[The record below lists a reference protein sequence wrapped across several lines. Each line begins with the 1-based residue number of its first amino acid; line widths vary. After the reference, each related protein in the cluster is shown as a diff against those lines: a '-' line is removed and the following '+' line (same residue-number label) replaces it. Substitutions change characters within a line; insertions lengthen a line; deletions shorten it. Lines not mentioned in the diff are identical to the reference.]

1 MPKVE
6 SVKLYLNE
14 CYTCRSK
21 KYEPLHQW
29 FISLGLSLYQF
40 KTYRVP
46 LDRGWR
52 IFADTLERN
61 AGIKLP
67 FVVVQTDEGSIVY
80 QYDRFIEEGI
90 KMFSKKDESKIWND
104 IMVKK
109 VKDTDVK
116 VVAVKK
122 ERKVKT
128 KKASMKKDD
137 TIATDVEA

>member
-6 SVKLYLNE
+6 SVKLYLSE

-29 FISLGLSLYQF
+29 FISLGLSLYQY

-52 IFADTLERN
+52 KFADTLERN
-61 AGIKLP
+61 ASIKLP

-80 QYDRFIEEGI
+80 QYDRFLEEGI
-90 KMFSKKDESKIWND
+90 KMFSKKDEDKIWND

-137 TIATDVEA
+137 TIATDIED

>member
-6 SVKLYLNE
+6 SVKLFLNE

-29 FISLGLSLYQF
+29 FISLGLPLYKY

-52 IFADTLERN
+52 IFAGTLERN

-67 FVVVQTDEGSIVY
+67 FVVVQTDEGGIVY
-80 QYDRFIEEGI
+80 QYDKFLEEGI
-90 KMFSKKDESKIWND
+90 KMFSKKDEDKIWND

-137 TIATDVEA
+137 TIATDVED

>member
-1 MPKVE
+1 MPRIE

-29 FISLGLSLYQF
+29 FISLGLPLTRY

-52 IFADTLERN
+52 RYADTMAQN

-67 FVVVQTDEGSIVY
+67 FVVLQTDEGAIVY
-80 QYDRFIEEGI
+80 QYDRFVEEGI
-90 KMFSKKDESKIWND
+90 KMFSRQDAEEMWKN
-104 IMVKK
+104 IMLKK

-128 KKASMKKDD
+128 KKTNMKKDE
-137 TIATDVEA
+137 TISTEVEG

>member
-1 MPKVE
+1 MVEVE

-29 FISLGLSLYQF
+29 FISLGLPLYQF

-46 LDRGWR
+46 LDKGWR
-52 IFADTLERN
+52 RYADAIEQN

-67 FVVVQTDEGSIVY
+67 FVVVQTNKGAIVY
-80 QYDRFIEEGI
+80 QYDRFLKEGI
-90 KMFSKKDESKIWND
+90 EMFSKKDEDKIWND

-116 VVAVKK
+116 VVSMKK

-137 TIATDVEA
+137 TIATDIED

>member
-1 MPKVE
+1 MPKIE

-29 FISLGLSLYQF
+29 FISLGLPLTEY

-46 LDRGWR
+46 LDKGWR
-52 IFADTLERN
+52 RYAETLERN

-67 FVVVQTDEGSIVY
+67 FVVVQTDEGGIVY
-80 QYDRFIEEGI
+80 QYERFLEEGI
-90 KMFSKKDESKIWND
+90 KMFSKKDEDKIWND

-128 KKASMKKDD
+128 KKASMKKDE
-137 TIATDVEA
+137 TISTDVEA

>member
-29 FISLGLSLYQF
+29 FISLGLPLYQF

-52 IFADTLERN
+52 TFADTIERN

-67 FVVVQTDEGSIVY
+67 FVVVQTDEGGIVY
-80 QYDRFIEEGI
+80 QYDRFLEEGI
-90 KMFSKKDESKIWND
+90 KMFSKKDEDKIWND

>member
-29 FISLGLSLYQF
+29 FISLGLSLYNY

-52 IFADTLERN
+52 AFADTIERN

-67 FVVVQTDEGSIVY
+67 FVVVQTDEGGIVY
-80 QYDRFIEEGI
+80 QYDRFLEEGI
-90 KMFSKKDESKIWND
+90 KMFSKKDEDKIWND

>member
-1 MPKVE
+1 MPRIE

-29 FISLGLSLYQF
+29 FISLGLPLTQY

-52 IFADTLERN
+52 RYADTMAQN

-67 FVVVQTDEGSIVY
+67 FVVLQTDEGAIVY
-80 QYDRFIEEGI
+80 QYDRFVEEGI
-90 KMFSKKDESKIWND
+90 KMFSRQDAEEIWKN
-104 IMVKK
+104 IMLKK

-128 KKASMKKDD
+128 KKTNMKKDE
-137 TIATDVEA
+137 TISTEVEG

>member
-1 MPKVE
+1 MPKIE

-29 FISLGLSLYQF
+29 FISLGLPLYQF

-52 IFADTLERN
+52 TFADTIERN

-67 FVVVQTDEGSIVY
+67 FVVVQTDKGGIVY
-80 QYDRFIEEGI
+80 QYERFLEEGI
-90 KMFSKKDESKIWND
+90 KMFSKKDEDKIWND

-109 VKDTDVK
+109 VKETDVK

-128 KKASMKKDD
+128 KKASMKKDE
-137 TIATDVEA
+137 TISTDVEA

>member
-1 MPKVE
+1 MPKIG

-29 FISLGLSLYQF
+29 FISLGLPLCQF

-52 IFADTLERN
+52 KYANTLEQN

-67 FVVVQTDEGSIVY
+67 FVVLQTDKGAIVY
-80 QYDRFIEEGI
+80 QYNRFLEEGI
-90 KMFSKKDESKIWND
+90 KMFSKQDAEEIWKN
-104 IMVKK
+104 IMLKK
-109 VKDTDVK
+109 VKDSDVS
-116 VVAVKK
+116 VISVKK
-122 ERKVKT
+122 QRKVKT
-128 KKASMKKDD
+128 KKTSMKKDE
-137 TIATDVEA
+137 TISTDVEA